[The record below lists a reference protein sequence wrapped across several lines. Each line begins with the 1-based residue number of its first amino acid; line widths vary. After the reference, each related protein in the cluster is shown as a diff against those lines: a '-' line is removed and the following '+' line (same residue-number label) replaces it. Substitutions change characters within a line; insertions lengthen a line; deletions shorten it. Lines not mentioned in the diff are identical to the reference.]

1 VRSSDPPA
9 AQEQEYVVAQTAVV
23 SSRQL
28 NGWWVV
34 SVAGEIDVH
43 SGPSLRE
50 HLLRALASGERNL
63 VVDLS
68 GVSFLDSS
76 GLGVLVTAHKRARAA
91 GGALRLASC
100 RPAVATIFQITAL
113 DRAFSIH
120 PTVEDAV
127 SAP

>member
-1 VRSSDPPA
+1 M
-9 AQEQEYVVAQTAVV
+9 AQSAVV
-23 SSRQL
+23 NSGHR

-34 SVAGEIDVH
+34 SVSGEIDVH

-50 HLLRALASGERNL
+50 HLLRALASGERYL

-91 GGALRLASC
+91 DGVMRLAC
-100 RPAVATIFQITAL
+100 CQPAVATIFQITAL

-120 PTVEDAV
+120 DTVEDAV
-127 SAP
+127 SAPRAESPAGEESGGTT

>member
-1 VRSSDPPA
+1 VQS
-9 AQEQEYVVAQTAVV
+9 AVV
-23 SSRQL
+23 SSGHEA
-28 NGWWVV
+28 GWWVV

-50 HLLRALASGERNL
+50 HLLRALANGERDL
-63 VVDLS
+63 IVDLS

-91 GGALRLASC
+91 GGMLRLASC
-100 RPAVATIFQITAL
+100 QPAVATIFQITAL

-120 PTVEDAV
+120 PSVEDAV
-127 SAP
+127 AAPRPEQPAGEESGG

>member
-1 VRSSDPPA
+1 M
-9 AQEQEYVVAQTAVV
+9 QTAVV
-23 SSRQL
+23 SSGQR

-34 SVAGEIDVH
+34 SVTGEIDVH
-43 SGPSLRE
+43 SGPNLRE
-50 HLLRALASGERNL
+50 HLLAALAKGQLDL

-113 DRAFSIH
+113 DRAFAIH
-120 PTVEDAV
+120 PSVDDAV
-127 SAP
+127 TAPRPESPGAADPGGTA

>member
-1 VRSSDPPA
+1 
-9 AQEQEYVVAQTAVV
+9 VARTAVV
-23 SSRQL
+23 SSGHQ

-34 SVAGEIDVH
+34 SVIGEIDVH

-50 HLLRALASGERNL
+50 HLLRALANGERDL

-76 GLGVLVTAHKRARAA
+76 GLGVLVTAHKRTRAA
-91 GGALRLASC
+91 GGSLRLASC

-113 DRAFSIH
+113 DRAFSIY

-127 SAP
+127 TAPRPGPPAEADPGGTP

>member
-1 VRSSDPPA
+1 M
-9 AQEQEYVVAQTAVV
+9 AQTAVV
-23 SSRQL
+23 SSAHRD
-28 NGWWVV
+28 GWWVV

-50 HLLRALASGERNL
+50 HLLRALASGERGL
-63 VVDLS
+63 IVDLA

-76 GLGVLVTAHKRARAA
+76 GLGVLVAAHKRARAS
-91 GGALRLASC
+91 GGILRLASC

-120 PTVEDAV
+120 PTVEDALA
-127 SAP
+127 AP